1 MKRDLLEL
9 INQIEHI
16 KSLFHISGGNGMPQ
30 FNVVHD
36 NPEFSAWKQEVQF
49 ELQDIYDR
57 TRDKF
62 IWNTLVILEQDFN
75 GWKDQKS
82 FNELS
87 GSLLAVRKN
96 IDKYYPAEISKT
108 FTIKEE
114 STMLQKS
121 PKIFISH
128 SSQDKEYVTC
138 LVDFLEDI
146 GLKENQLFCSSVP
159 GYGIPLDEDIYDYLK
174 QQFQEHDL
182 HVILVLSDN
191 YYQSVA
197 CMNEMG
203 AAWILQSKYTTVLLP
218 GFEFKEIKGAI
229 NPRKI
234 GLKLDSD
241 PIEVKEKLGQLK
253 NVLSQ
258 EFGLA
263 QISDVR
269 WERKRD
275 SFIDTITQLKT
286 LRLVISDE
294 AMKLLQT
301 ACEASDGTIL
311 KSEDLSGT
319 YIETNGENFVVAQER
334 REVAKWEGALEEL
347 SNMGFIQLK
356 GLSGDIFVVSKNGY
370 DYIEQSK

>member
-16 KSLFHISGGNGMPQ
+16 RSLFHISGGNGMPQ
-30 FNVVHD
+30 FNVIHD
-36 NPEFSAWKQEVQF
+36 NPEFSAWKQEVQL

-57 TRDKF
+57 IRDKY

-182 HVILVLSDN
+182 HVILILSDN

-203 AAWILQSKYTTVLLP
+203 AAWILQSKYTTILLP

-286 LRLVISDE
+286 V
-294 AMKLLQT
+294 K
-301 ACEASDGTIL
+301 
-311 KSEDLSGT
+311 
-319 YIETNGENFVVAQER
+319 
-334 REVAKWEGALEEL
+334 
-347 SNMGFIQLK
+347 
-356 GLSGDIFVVSKNGY
+356 
-370 DYIEQSK
+370 